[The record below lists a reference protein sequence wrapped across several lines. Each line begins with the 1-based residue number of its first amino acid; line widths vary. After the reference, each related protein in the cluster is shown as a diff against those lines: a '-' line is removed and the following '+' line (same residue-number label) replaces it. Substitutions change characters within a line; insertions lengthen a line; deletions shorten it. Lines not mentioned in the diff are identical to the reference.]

1 MKKEI
6 LLSALF
12 MFALEIVVEAQ
23 VLEVKPK
30 DEDIPETYVVK
41 KGDTLWDISKKFKGD
56 PFDWPSIWNRN
67 KFIKDPHW
75 IYPGQKLSLKQML
88 EQLAKPPVKLKP
100 LPKPEPMFIS
110 SAPRTL
116 DSEKLIETSL
126 VSPPESLEVS
136 ESISTE
142 EFVKLDNPR
151 PVYSKYNYMR
161 TGFIAKLSE
170 LPKTKIIEIEG
181 GSFSAT
187 KFDYITID
195 RGTRLGIKEGDIFAV
210 LAVGDRVEHP
220 DTGKKLG
227 VVVRIKGIMKI
238 VSVSETRSRG
248 QINEN
253 FDPIA
258 EDDLVMPYRLPRGP
272 MFDIWVKPE
281 VIITGTILAI
291 NEPMI
296 SVHINDIL
304 YIDKGSED
312 GVKSGDRFVIY
323 NKKEPGSSETREAL
337 GTIQAVKVMSNQ
349 TAGIVISL
357 KDIHIDIGDR
367 VELSTRCRLID

>member
-12 MFALEIVVEAQ
+12 MFALEVVAAQ

-75 IYPGQKLSLKQML
+75 IYPGQKLNLKEML
-88 EQLAKPPVKLKP
+88 ELLAAPPVKLKP

-116 DSEKLIETSL
+116 DSESKKLIETSL

-142 EFVKLDNPR
+142 EFSPR
-151 PVYSKYNYMR
+151 PVYSDYNYMR
-161 TGFIAKLSE
+161 TGFITKLSE

-181 GSFSAT
+181 GSFNAT

-195 RGTRLGIKEGDIFAV
+195 RGTLLGIKEGDIFAV
-210 LAVGDRVEHP
+210 LAVGDLVEHP
-220 DTGKKLG
+220 ETGEKLG
-227 VVVRIKGIMKI
+227 VVVRIKGIIKI

-248 QINEN
+248 KISEN

-272 MFDIWVKPE
+272 MFDRWVKPE
-281 VIITGTILAI
+281 VVITGTILAV
-291 NEPMI
+291 NEPML

-312 GVKSGDRFVIY
+312 GVKPGDRFVIY
-323 NKKEPGSSETREAL
+323 NKKEPGSSEIRKAL

-349 TAGIVISL
+349 TAVIVVSL
-357 KDIHIDIGDR
+357 KDMHIDIGDR
-367 VELSTRCRLID
+367 VELSTRCRLIE